1 MSWDVAYDIMAR
13 VSEYVLANHG
23 ESAWGMKTYSY
34 EYFENTYAIS
44 KLAFRSIGTPA
55 YSPHDKPGP
64 GNDTAG
70 LDDSGIIPFSASFED
85 WSEADVIFISG
96 TDPFETKTVLFT
108 EWMMTGN
115 LDKKLIFALPRKTAG
130 VAWAETKG
138 GIWLPVIPGSD
149 TVLHLALARI
159 ILENGWEDSEFI
171 ENWIANS
178 WEIDAGMGRGT
189 RNTPWQWR
197 TTWDQ
202 WGTDFDGYRE
212 WLFEQPHAELDRAAE
227 ITGVP
232 QGLILRAAELIVKP
246 VDGVRPKTSVGFEKG
261 NYWSNNY
268 LNTASYATLGLLCGS
283 GNRPGRMSS
292 RLGGHQQ
299 GWMGAAPYPRSASP
313 NRLSGRR
320 RQEMDLGRWVESGNL
335 SAPTR
340 ERRY

>member
-1 MSWDVAYDIMAR
+1 M
-13 VSEYVLANHG
+13 
-23 ESAWGMKTYSY
+23 
-34 EYFENTYAIS
+34 
-44 KLAFRSIGTPA
+44 
-55 YSPHDKPGP
+55 
-64 GNDTAG
+64 
-70 LDDSGIIPFSASFED
+70 
-85 WSEADVIFISG
+85 
-96 TDPFETKTVLFT
+96 
-108 EWMMTGN
+108 
-115 LDKKLIFALPRKTAG
+115 
-130 VAWAETKG
+130 
-138 GIWLPVIPGSD
+138 IPGSD

-197 TTWDQ
+197 TTWGQ

-283 GNRPGRMSS
+283 GNRPGRMIS